1 MFKKLLQTSIILA
14 LVVVILGAYTRL
26 ADAGLG
32 CPDWPGCYGQLIVPN
47 AEDGTIIEGYERPLE
62 VAKGW
67 KEMIHRYA
75 AASLGLL
82 IFVIVFFAF
91 KGVPQYRQHLG
102 LPIFTAFFV
111 VLQGLFG
118 MWTVTL
124 MVHPGIVTTH
134 LIGGFLTTILLT
146 WMLLNQ
152 SRPTLTFQRISTKH
166 KLLIILT
173 LIVLIIQI
181 ALGGWTSTNYA
192 ALACGEEFPTC
203 LGSYWPDVDYHGATY
218 WGPIGSEHDYEYGV
232 LENSARAGIQMIHR
246 IGAVITLIVTIS
258 MIYSLKG
265 YTNLKPNLIMIAT
278 LLTTQVALGILNVLL
293 SLPMTI
299 AVLHNAIAL
308 LLLISI
314 IMLIHKVFKVPS

>member
-1 MFKKLLQTSIILA
+1 MYKKLLQTSIVLA
-14 LVVVILGAYTRL
+14 LIVVILGAYTRL

-32 CPDWPGCYGQLIVPN
+32 CPDWPGCYGQLIVPD
-47 AEDGTIIEGYERPLE
+47 AEDGTIIQGYERPLE

-75 AASLGLL
+75 ASTLGLL
-82 IFVIVFFAF
+82 ILAIVFFTL
-91 KGVPQYRQHLG
+91 KGKPKYHQKLG
-102 LPIFTAFFV
+102 LPAFSAFFV

-134 LIGGFLTTILLT
+134 LIGGFVTTILLV

-152 SRPTLTFQRISTKH
+152 NRPPISYQHILKRH
-166 KLLIILT
+166 KLLLIMTLVILS
-173 LIVLIIQI
+173 IQI

-218 WGPIGSEHDYEYGV
+218 WGPIGAEHDYEYGV
-232 LENSARAGIQMIHR
+232 LENSARAGIQMMHR
-246 IGAVITLIVTIS
+246 IGAVVTVVFVLA
-258 MIYSLKG
+258 MIYTLKN
-265 YTNLKPNLIMIAT
+265 YSHLKSNLVWVAT
-278 LLTTQVALGILNVLL
+278 LLTTQVVLGVLNVLW
-293 SLPMTI
+293 SLPMAI

-314 IMLIHKVFKVPS
+314 VMLIHKVFKVPS